1 MQKLN
6 FVLYAT
12 VVPMVLERNLSLRNL
27 GVKTSFDLCSDSSS
41 GGSFASRKGLGRQ
54 RHVQQDIPG
63 YRREWHASIFERI
76 RTEENTADM
85 LMKAV
90 GLQVIEKHLKI
101 LGFAL
106 AKP

>member
-12 VVPMVLERNLSLRNL
+12 VVPTVLKRNLSLQIW
-27 GVKTSFDLCSDSSS
+27 DPCSDSSS
-41 GGSFASRKGLGRQ
+41 GGSFASRQGRGRQ
-54 RHVQQDIPG
+54 RHVQQDISG

-85 LMKAV
+85 LTRTV
-90 GLQVIEKHLKI
+90 GLQKIKKHLEI